1 MSDDELFFQ
10 EDAVIS
16 IGEILLTHLPDRDA
30 LHLAYADL
38 LDHYKKL
45 SRQTKRLV
53 RMNDRHQAELT
64 QKTKELNLRNQFI
77 TKTFGRY
84 MSDEIVAMLL
94 ESPEGLNLGGEV
106 KLVTVVMTDLRGFS
120 SISSSHPP
128 EVVVGMLNDYL
139 KEMTN
144 IIFKYAGTVNE
155 FIGDGILILFGAPI
169 TRPDDAARAIACA
182 IEMQLAMVNVNASN
196 RQKGFP
202 ELEMG
207 IGINTGK
214 VIAGNVGSDMRMKYT
229 VVGSSVNLAAR
240 VESYTVGGQ
249 ILATDST
256 LANIPPHAVRL
267 HGDFLVPFKGVSKPV
282 RIHNI
287 IGINA
292 PYDVSLPQQ
301 TIVYQDLLHHLTFN
315 FEVLDG
321 KHSYGKIWAGHIICL
336 AEKSAIFISSLELAV
351 HDNLKINLHAPT
363 DETEDAHLYAKVL
376 QCVDNLALKYE
387 IHFTF
392 LPEEVR
398 IWLTQ
403 QNRSH

>member
-1 MSDDELFFQ
+1 MSDDELFYQ

-16 IGEILLTHLPDRDA
+16 NGEGFLTHSPDRAA

-38 LDHYKKL
+38 LDQYKKL

-64 QKTKELNLRNQFI
+64 HKTKELNLRNQFI

-94 ESPEGLNLGGEV
+94 ESPEGLNLGGES

-120 SISSSHPP
+120 SISSSLPP
-128 EVVVGMLNDYL
+128 EAVVGMLNDYL

-155 FIGDGILILFGAPI
+155 FVGDGILILFGAPI
-169 TRPDDAARAIACA
+169 TRTDDAARAIACA
-182 IEMQLAMVNVNASN
+182 IEMQLAMVKVNANN
-196 RQKGFP
+196 REKGFP

-249 ILATDST
+249 ILATDAT
-256 LANIPPHAVRL
+256 LAHIPPHAVNL

-282 RIHNI
+282 KIYNI

-292 PYDVSLPQQ
+292 PYDLSLPQK
-301 TIVYQDLLHHLTFN
+301 TIVYQDLPHHLTLN

-321 KHSYGKIWAGHIICL
+321 KHSYGKIWVGHITSL
-336 AEKSAIFISSLELAV
+336 AEKSAIFVSSLELSV
-351 HDNLKINLHAPT
+351 HDNLKINISIPSV
-363 DETEDAHLYAKVL
+363 ETEDAHLYAKVL
-376 QCVDNLALKYE
+376 KCEDMQAWKYQ
-387 IHFTF
+387 IYFTF
-392 LPEEVR
+392 VPEKIR
-398 IWLTQ
+398 IWLAEL
-403 QNRSH
+403 SVAH

>member
-1 MSDDELFFQ
+1 MSEDSLFATEETIFTEGEKFLAIPRDDQVLI
-10 EDAVIS
+10 AAHS
-16 IGEILLTHLPDRDA
+16 RLLKD
-30 LHLAYADL
+30 
-38 LDHYKKL
+38 YKKL
-45 SRQTKRLV
+45 LTQTKRLV

-64 QKTKELNLRNQFI
+64 HKTKELNIRNQFI
-77 TKTFGRY
+77 TKIFGRY

-94 ESPEGLNLGGEV
+94 DSPEGLNLGGES

-120 SISSSHPP
+120 SISSSLPP
-128 EVVVGMLNDYL
+128 EAVVGMLNDYF

-169 TRPDDAARAIACA
+169 TRPDDAARAVACA
-182 IEMQLAMVNVNASN
+182 IEMQLAMVKVNANN
-196 RQKGFP
+196 REKGFP

-207 IGINTGK
+207 IGINTGN
-214 VIAGNVGSDMRMKYT
+214 VIAGNVGSDMRMKYS

-249 ILATDST
+249 ILATDAT
-256 LANIPPHAVRL
+256 LAHIQPHAVNL

-282 RIHNI
+282 KIHNI

-292 PYDVSLPQQ
+292 PYNLLLPQK
-301 TIVYQDLLHHLTFN
+301 TIVYQDLPHHLTLN

-321 KHSYGKIWAGHIICL
+321 KHSYGKIWSGQIISL
-336 AEKSAIFISSLELAV
+336 SEKSAIFVSPLELAV
-351 HDNLKINLHAPT
+351 HDNLKMDIKIPS
-363 DETEDAHLYAKVL
+363 DQTEDAHLYGKVL
-376 QCVDNLALKYE
+376 QCVNSLSLQYE

-392 LPEEVR
+392 LPEKAR
-398 IWLTQ
+398 LWLTQ
-403 QNRSH
+403 QTTSS